1 MDIVERI
8 LRQHNLS
15 IFNPEQMAIFDLPDD
30 EFVTWKEAANEIE
43 RLRDALSFYASFAK
57 VSPQMNV
64 AAYYIDNGRIAAAA
78 LKEGE

>member
-1 MDIVERI
+1 MDIVER
-8 LRQHNLS
+8 LRDPLRRYEGTS
-15 IFNPEQMAIFDLPDD
+15 DD
-30 EFVTWKEAANEIE
+30 DDCHEAADEIE

-78 LKEGE
+78 LKEENNE